1 MQKRQMDEDVFTS
14 AEQARS
20 RSIMMGLNGDVHTV
34 TDPMGQ
40 AMFMPGASHEDYMDY
55 YDDLAE
61 GEDPMM
67 EDDSEEWPYGSS
79 SSGCYARDHVL

>member
-61 GEDPMM
+61 GEDPMI
-67 EDDSEEWPYGSS
+67 G
-79 SSGCYARDHVL
+79 R